1 MDNAEVSSR
10 MMDNLK
16 KFYPAVHDKLTR
28 EGHGERTGAACAAC
42 SISRVSSTAC
52 SSITFQHRSRDLGA
66 LLYTASA
73 LVTRREL
80 MLPAGMTERE
90 AFVQIISNFFRGIST
105 AKGLRLIDDNLKRY
119 ELTKY
124 GK

>member
-1 MDNAEVSSR
+1 M
-10 MMDNLK
+10 
-16 KFYPAVHDKLTR
+16 TR
-28 EGHGERTGAACAAC
+28 K
-42 SISRVSSTAC
+42 
-52 SSITFQHRSRDLGA
+52 
-66 LLYTASA
+66 
-73 LVTRREL
+73 EL